1 MGYFFKTYKSM
12 RHFGI
17 LILLVFAFSS
27 CNQKENFPKKDFN
40 GNRIYYNV
48 QDFTNNPNFL
58 RIKSNYQTV
67 DTSCIFQKI
76 KALKDIQDGKLV
88 FYTESRKEFELIK
101 SILKKYNVETKS
113 FVGGCLR
120 PGRFDPFCYRN
131 EMQEEIYRRFG
142 DVFIDSILEVSRK
155 TYINIHPK
163 EAYFE
168 DGLDLREKYLSR

>member
-1 MGYFFKTYKSM
+1 M